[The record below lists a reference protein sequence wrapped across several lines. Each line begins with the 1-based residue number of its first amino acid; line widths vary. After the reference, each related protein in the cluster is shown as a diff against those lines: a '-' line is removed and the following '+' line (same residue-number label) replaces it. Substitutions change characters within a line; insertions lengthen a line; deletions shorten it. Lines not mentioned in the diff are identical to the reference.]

1 MKHFLTTKELY
12 DILNDPVVQLN
23 KQKLLTTNKVNFSI
37 QRPELK
43 TKLKEL
49 SINVSD
55 SIPMRWIKGDTP
67 SHIDKGES
75 RFNRTHLIYVTDS
88 IGNLIIDGESYPICA
103 GDAHVFSEGVEHSTI
118 NTGNTERLMI
128 GPMSENGFVVGGIGG
143 VGIYFLTEQKPDLFT
158 NQGCAYFSKTYPYQ
172 ITILNYPPPT
182 TPVST
187 PTYDITVS
195 DAPVWTPPS
204 GKIFGGW
211 IFWNIQEPFFSNS
224 PIVNDLSKI
233 YMPGETYTYS
243 NNSIL
248 VPNWINVPINV
259 PVPRLSRLQF
269 TNNAQV
275 FYKSNSLSTG
285 SGGSGV
291 RNYRRKQRKT

>member
-1 MKHFLTTKELY
+1 MKHFLTIKELD

-23 KQKLLTTNKVNFSI
+23 KQKLLTTNNVNFSI
-37 QRPELK
+37 QRSELK

-55 SIPMRWIKGDTP
+55 TIPMRWIKGDTP
-67 SHIDKGES
+67 SHIDKGKS

-103 GDAHVFSEGVEHSTI
+103 GDAHVFNEGVEHSTI

-128 GPMSENGFVVGGIGG
+128 GPMSETGFVVGGSPTF
-143 VGIYFLTEQKPDLFT
+143 GIYFFTKPTL
-158 NQGCAYFSKTYPYQ
+158 NIESLQGHNLA
-172 ITILNYPPPT
+172 
-182 TPVST
+182 
-187 PTYDITVS
+187 D
-195 DAPVWTPPS
+195 WTPPP
-204 GKIFGGW
+204 GKTFGGW
-211 IFWNIQEPFFSNS
+211 IFWNLQISIISIS

-243 NNSIL
+243 DNSIL
-248 VPNWINVPINV
+248 IPNWINVPV
-259 PVPRLSRLQF
+259 PKLSRLQF

-285 SGGSGV
+285 RGGSGV

>member
-1 MKHFLTTKELY
+1 MKHFLTTKEIE

-23 KQKLLTTNKVNFSI
+23 KQKLLNTNKVNFSI
-37 QRPELK
+37 QRTELK

-67 SHIDKGES
+67 SHKDKGES

-88 IGNLIIDGESYPICA
+88 IGNLIIDDESYPICA
-103 GDAHVFSEGVEHSTI
+103 GDAHMFNEGIEHSTI
-118 NTGNTERLMI
+118 NTENTERLMI
-128 GPMSENGFVVGGIGG
+128 GPMSENGFAVG
-143 VGIYFLTEQKPDLFT
+143 VGLGILFLTDIYSF
-158 NQGCAYFSKTYPYQ
+158 QGCAYVSNTYQ
-172 ITILNYPPPT
+172 ITILNFPPPT
-182 TPVST
+182 THIST
-187 PTYDITVS
+187 PTYEIIVS
-195 DAPVWTPPS
+195 DAPDWTPPS

-211 IFWNIQEPFFSNS
+211 IFWNTQEFFNNI
-224 PIVNDLSKI
+224 PLVNNLSKI

-243 NNSIL
+243 NSSVLI
-248 VPNWINVPINV
+248 PNWINVPKPN
-259 PVPRLSRLQF
+259 LLRLQF

>member
-1 MKHFLTTKELY
+1 MNHFLTTKEMD

-37 QRPELK
+37 YRPELK

-128 GPMSENGFVVGGIGG
+128 GPMSENGFVVGMGIA
-143 VGIYFLTEQKPDLFT
+143 IFFLTDIYTF
-158 NQGCAYFSKTYPYQ
+158 QGCDYVSKTDPYQ

-187 PTYDITVS
+187 PTYNINVTA
-195 DAPVWTPPS
+195 APDWTPPP

-211 IFWNIQEPFFSNS
+211 IFWNFQSPGFSNV
-224 PIVNDLSKI
+224 PFVNDLSKI

-243 NNSIL
+243 NPSIL
-248 VPNWINVPINV
+248 LPNWINVPINV

>member
-1 MKHFLTTKELY
+1 MKHFLTTKEMD

-37 QRPELK
+37 QRPELN

-128 GPMSENGFVVGGIGG
+128 GPMSENGFVVGGIG
-143 VGIYFLTEQKPDLFT
+143 ISFLTDIYSS
-158 NQGCAYFSKTYPYQ
+158 QGCLYFSNTHQ

-187 PTYDITVS
+187 PTYNIIIS
-195 DAPVWTPPS
+195 DDVPDWTPPP

-211 IFWNIQEPFFSNS
+211 IFWNIQDPFY
-224 PIVNDLSKI
+224 SKR
-233 YMPGETYTYS
+233 
-243 NNSIL
+243 NNNTTPTKWDFGIA
-248 VPNWINVPINV
+248 VDEI
-259 PVPRLSRLQF
+259 
-269 TNNAQV
+269 
-275 FYKSNSLSTG
+275 SL
-285 SGGSGV
+285 
-291 RNYRRKQRKT
+291 

>member
-1 MKHFLTTKELY
+1 MKHFLTTKEIE

-23 KQKLLTTNKVNFSI
+23 KQKLLNTNKVNFSI
-37 QRPELK
+37 QRTELK

-49 SINVSD
+49 SINVND

-67 SHIDKGES
+67 SHKDKGES

-103 GDAHVFSEGVEHSTI
+103 GDAHMFNEGIEHSTI
-118 NTGNTERLMI
+118 NTENTERLMI
-128 GPMSENGFVVGGIGG
+128 GPMSENGFAVGGIGG
-143 VGIYFLTEQKPDLFT
+143 VGIFFLTDIYSF
-158 NQGCAYFSKTYPYQ
+158 QGCEYVSTTNPTQ

-182 TPVST
+182 TPSST
-187 PTYDITVS
+187 DTYDIIVS
-195 DAPVWTPPS
+195 DAPDWTPPS

-211 IFWNIQEPFFSNS
+211 IFWNTQEFYFDNS
-224 PIVNDLSKI
+224 PIVDDLSKI

-243 NNSIL
+243 NFSVLI
-248 VPNWINVPINV
+248 PNWINVPKPN
-259 PVPRLSRLQF
+259 LLRLQF